1 MSDNSNQTNSSVRGL
16 ITPFVDEIGGP
27 LTALRSIVIQHGYI
41 DAEASACVADVFN
54 LSHAEVRGIVSFYT
68 DLRTTPPPRHTIRI
82 CQAEACQ
89 SVGSRE
95 LTRRLT
101 SRFGVELGQTNSAGS
116 GAGSPQQAGTP
127 RIRRLSRTRGCNNRS
142 NTGRVT
148 RADHRCRHV
157 RRTVGNPFVFRSDCS
172 T

>member
-1 MSDNSNQTNSSVRGL
+1 MSDNSNETNSSVRGL

-41 DAEASACVADVFN
+41 DADASACVADVFN
-54 LSHAEVRGIVSFYT
+54 LSRAEVRGIISFYT

-101 SRFGVELGQTNSAGS
+101 SRFGVELGQTNSASSVAVEAVYCLGLCTN
-116 GAGSPQQAGTP
+116 GPAMTIDGRLVAYAD
-127 RIRRLSRTRGCNNRS
+127 RLSDPLIAELERS
-142 NTGRVT
+142 
-148 RADHRCRHV
+148 
-157 RRTVGNPFVFRSDCS
+157 
-172 T
+172 